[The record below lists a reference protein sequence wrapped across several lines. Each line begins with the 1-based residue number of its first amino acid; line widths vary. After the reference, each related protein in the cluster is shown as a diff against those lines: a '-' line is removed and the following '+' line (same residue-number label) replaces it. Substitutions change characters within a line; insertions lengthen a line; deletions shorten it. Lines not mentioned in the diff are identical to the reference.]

1 MQHQLKISSKYFDA
15 VNEGIKKFE
24 IRKDDRDYQV
34 GDVVQFLEF
43 DDGKYSGR
51 KSDFVVVV
59 YVLRNAEKYGLKPG
73 YCIIGF

>member
-51 KSDFVVVV
+51 KSDPVVVV

>member
-51 KSDFVVVV
+51 KSDPVVVV
-59 YVLRNAEKYGLKPG
+59 YVLRNAEKYGLNPG

>member
-51 KSDFVVVV
+51 KSDSVVVV

>member
-43 DDGKYSGR
+43 DDGEYSGT
-51 KSDFVVVV
+51 KSDSVVVV

>member
-51 KSDFVVVV
+51 KSDTVVVV